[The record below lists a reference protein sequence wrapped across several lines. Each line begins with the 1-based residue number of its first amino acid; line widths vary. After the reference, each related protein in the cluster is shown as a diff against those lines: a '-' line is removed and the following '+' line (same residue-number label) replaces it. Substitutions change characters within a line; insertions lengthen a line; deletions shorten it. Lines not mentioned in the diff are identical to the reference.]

1 MTGILLGLFAAATLV
16 LLFFIAFCFIRG
28 QTPIPRSPETA
39 ARHRFAVLIPARNE
53 EAVIENLVDSLMRQ
67 DYPRECYDVYVIVN
81 NSTDRTAALAEVAG
95 AKILRPD
102 GPVSSKGEALRFAF
116 SALRDGDAEAYVI
129 FDADNVVDRGFLS
142 EMNRQYES
150 GAEIVQGRR
159 SGKNARKPQDAAS
172 RPVAPPPTAR
182 PRRPDAFA
190 AAKNKLAVI
199 ATGEHVGTGFLVREG
214 ARTWLY
220 TNAHVVRN
228 RPYVKATMLD
238 GTKLALGAREY
249 AHDVDF
255 ARFAV
260 SADLPGLELREGLP
274 DVGERITVL
283 GNSDGRGVITQ
294 LAGHIVGVG
303 PMEIEIDATFTA
315 GNSGSP
321 VLDAQGRVVAV
332 ASYLRDC
339 RNDADW
345 SKVDTRFNGIRRFA
359 LRLQGVVW
367 EAAQ

>member
-1 MTGILLGLFAAATLV
+1 MKIPLIVLFTALIGASAAVGAVNPSSVFRKADGTPSTWPPMRPSVSADFSSSLSNILFGIRLDWG
-16 LLFFIAFCFIRG
+16 G
-28 QTPIPRSPETA
+28 
-39 ARHRFAVLIPARNE
+39 
-53 EAVIENLVDSLMRQ
+53 
-67 DYPRECYDVYVIVN
+67 
-81 NSTDRTAALAEVAG
+81 
-95 AKILRPD
+95 
-102 GPVSSKGEALRFAF
+102 
-116 SALRDGDAEAYVI
+116 
-129 FDADNVVDRGFLS
+129 
-142 EMNRQYES
+142 
-150 GAEIVQGRR
+150 
-159 SGKNARKPQDAAS
+159 GKNARKPQDAAS